1 MLIDSHCHLPHPK
14 YKKSS
19 KDIINDAK
27 DAGVTRLIN
36 IGTSV
41 ENNLEVIKVSTEY
54 ENVYSAVAVYPHE
67 DTDKSLD
74 FLRDTLDGQLSL
86 SNKIVAVGECGLDI
100 GQWEGGRHVEDQ
112 ISLFEMQ
119 LELAVRHKL
128 PVVIHNRNGD
138 DRIMDILDKFARQNV
153 IGVAH
158 CFSSSWD
165 VAQKYLD
172 RGFFLSF
179 SGMFTY
185 KARAKLQ
192 EIVKKVP
199 LDRFLLETDAP
210 YLPPEGFRG
219 QPNEPKNVVEVAK
232 KFAEIRG
239 LEFDK
244 VADLSYS
251 NTCRLFGI
259 N

>member
-14 YKKSS
+14 YKKSL
-19 KDIINDAK
+19 KNIINDAK
-27 DAGVTRLIN
+27 NAGVTRLIN

-41 ENNLEVIKVSTEY
+41 KSNLEVIGVSTEY

-67 DTDKSLD
+67 DMDKSSD
-74 FLRDTLDGQLSL
+74 FLQDTLDKQLSL

-100 GQWEGGRHVEDQ
+100 GTWDEGRPIKDQ

-119 LELAVRHKL
+119 LELAVKHKL

-138 DRIMDILDKFARQNV
+138 GYIMDILDKFAHQNV
-153 IGVAH
+153 TGVAH
-158 CFSSSWD
+158 CFSSDWG
-165 VAQKYLD
+165 VARKYLD

-179 SGMFTY
+179 SGTLTY
-185 KARAKLQ
+185 KTGVELQ

-199 LDRFLLETDAP
+199 LDGFLLETDAP

-232 KFAEIRG
+232 KFAQIRNIA
-239 LEFDK
+239 FDK
-244 VADLSYS
+244 IANLSYS
-251 NTCRLFGI
+251 NTCKVFKI